1 MKRISAIKLAVLLT
15 IAVLVPALVR
25 AAGPIENLSSFQIQI
40 PRGISHDLWSY
51 FIPSDNPMTAAKVEL
66 GRMLFFE
73 VRLSADGT
81 VSCASCHDPK
91 RAFTDGRQ
99 IAEGIGGRRGVR
111 NSPTLLNAMF
121 STGQFWDGRA
131 GTLEEQAKMPLINAD
146 EMGNQSHDSVV
157 ARLASSQDY
166 VKRFQEVFGGPP
178 NIGSLAK
185 AIAAYE
191 RTLI

>member
-40 PRGISHDLWSY
+40 PQGISQDLWSY
-51 FIPSDNPMTAAKVEL
+51 FIPTDNPMTAAKVEL

-73 VRLSADGT
+73 ARLSADGT

-91 RAFTDGRQ
+91 RAFTDGRAV
-99 IAEGIGGRRGVR
+99 AEGIGGRRGVR

-131 GTLEEQAKMPLINAD
+131 GTLKNRRRCPSSTPMRWATDLT
-146 EMGNQSHDSVV
+146 NQ
-157 ARLASSQDY
+157 L
-166 VKRFQEVFGGPP
+166 
-178 NIGSLAK
+178 
-185 AIAAYE
+185 
-191 RTLI
+191 